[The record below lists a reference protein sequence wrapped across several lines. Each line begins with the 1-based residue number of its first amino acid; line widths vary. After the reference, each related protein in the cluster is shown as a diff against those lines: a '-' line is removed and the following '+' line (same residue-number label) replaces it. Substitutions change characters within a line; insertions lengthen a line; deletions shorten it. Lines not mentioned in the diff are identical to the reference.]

1 MFEKLKAMGYTDEEA
16 RKLEKVFKEELD
28 GNYVTKDRF
37 NQVNEDNKTLKST
50 VKERD
55 TQLESLK
62 KNAGDKEALEAQIE
76 QLKKS
81 NKEAQEKYEADLK
94 ASKIKSA
101 VKLKIGDQVHD
112 TDMVSSL
119 LDLSKIELDDNDNI
133 KSGFDE
139 QFNNLKKDK
148 AFLFKQK
155 DENKNNFKFEGA
167 KNFESNKDKD
177 GGDGQPKGIGA
188 QLAEAKLG
196 IQGGNNRA
204 TDYYFGGSNPGQK

>member
-28 GNYVTKDRF
+28 GNYVTKERF

-62 KNAGDKEALEAQIE
+62 KNAGDKDALEAQIE
-76 QLKKS
+76 QLKQS
-81 NKEAQEKYEADLK
+81 NKEAQQKYEADLK

-133 KSGFDE
+133 KGGFDE

-155 DENKNNFKFEGA
+155 EENKNNFKFEGA

-177 GGDGQPKGIGA
+177 DGQPKGIGA

-204 TDYYFGGSNPGQK
+204 TDYYFGSSNNQQK

>member
-1 MFEKLKAMGYTDEEA
+1 MFEKLKAMGYTDDEA

-28 GNYVTKDRF
+28 GNYVTKERF

-62 KNAGDKEALEAQIE
+62 KNAGDKEALESQIE
-76 QLKKS
+76 QLKQS
-81 NKEAQEKYEADLK
+81 NKEAQQKYEADLK

-112 TDMVSSL
+112 SDMVSSL

-133 KSGFDE
+133 KGGFEE

-148 AFLFKQK
+148 AFLFKSK
-155 DENKNNFKFEGA
+155 EESKNNFKFEGA

-177 GGDGQPKGIGA
+177 DNGQSKGIGA

-204 TDYYFGGSNPGQK
+204 SDYYFGGSNKQ